1 MVGRR
6 RWPSQLVIGAALIAL
21 LVASGLLSLV
31 WTPHDPAAL
40 DVARRMVPPGTDGHL
55 LGTDQLGRDVL
66 AQLMAGALN
75 SLVVAMLSTAVAVV
89 LGVLLG
95 LTATGGGRFWSDA
108 LTRATDV
115 AIALPGILVALVL
128 ATFFGPSNT
137 TAIVAIVIWFVPGAA
152 RIVIGPA
159 RQVLARGFVE
169 AALAYGRSRWFV
181 LVRHVLP
188 NLGPLIIVMASMM
201 FAGAILTEA
210 ALSYLGLGAQ
220 RPTPSWGRLLFESQ
234 SVVGQSP
241 TLVVFPGVCIMLA
254 VLGFNLLGDGL
265 RSRLDPRQARE
276 VVV

>member
-1 MVGRR
+1 M
-6 RWPSQLVIGAALIAL
+6 
-21 LVASGLLSLV
+21 
-31 WTPHDPAAL
+31 WTPYDPAAL
-40 DVARRMVPPGTDGHL
+40 DVTNKMAPPWTDGHL
-55 LGTDQLGRDVL
+55 LGTDQLGRDVV

-75 SLVVAMLSTAVAVV
+75 SLLVAVLSTAGAVV
-89 LGVLLG
+89 LGVALG
-95 LTATGGGRFWSDA
+95 LTAAGGGRFWSDT

-137 TAIVAIVIWFVPGAA
+137 TAIVAIVVWFVPGAA

-159 RQVLARGFVE
+159 RQVLAREFVE
-169 AALAYGRSRWFV
+169 AAMAYGRSRSFV
-181 LVRHVLP
+181 LFRHVLP

-234 SVVGQSP
+234 SVIGQAPS
-241 TLVVFPGVCIMLA
+241 LVVFPGVCIMLA

-265 RSRLDPRQARE
+265 RSRLDPRHARE